1 MTPQLPSLQILPL
14 PLLILH
20 EDHDRQRTLPL
31 VDKLRAQGIIRN
43 PPVVMPLSD
52 GSGRYMVLDGANR
65 VTALQEM
72 EFPHIVAQVV
82 NTDDPDV
89 HLETWNHVVWNMPV
103 RDLIGSI
110 REVTGLKLMPIER
123 GAAKREEADCLP
135 VEIQLAD
142 GRTYLSCTTK
152 EGIRLAAY
160 LHGVVDSY
168 KDKSFLDRTM
178 ETNVEFFKDVHA
190 DLTALIIYPI
200 FDVKLVLELAG
211 QGYLLPTGITRFT
224 VSPRALHLN
233 YPLHELSS
241 AKPIDYKQAYLTK
254 WVQERIKHKNVRYY
268 QEATFLYDE

>member
-1 MTPQLPSLQILPL
+1 
-14 PLLILH
+14 
-20 EDHDRQRTLPL
+20 
-31 VDKLRAQGIIRN
+31 
-43 PPVVMPLSD
+43 
-52 GSGRYMVLDGANR
+52 
-65 VTALQEM
+65 
-72 EFPHIVAQVV
+72 
-82 NTDDPDV
+82 
-89 HLETWNHVVWNMPV
+89 MPV
-103 RDLIGSI
+103 RDLIASI
-110 REVTGLKLMPIER
+110 REVPGLKLMPIER
-123 GAAKREEADCLP
+123 GVSKREEVDCLP

-168 KDKSFLDRTM
+168 KDRSFLDRTM
-178 ETNVEFFKDVHA
+178 EINVEFFKDVHA

-211 QGYLLPTGITRFT
+211 HGYLLPTGITRFT

>member
-14 PLLILH
+14 HLLILH

-65 VTALQEM
+65 ATALQEM

-82 NTDDPDV
+82 SADDPDV

-103 RDLIGSI
+103 RDLIASI
-110 REVTGLKLMPIER
+110 REVPGLKLMPIER
-123 GAAKREEADCLP
+123 GVSKREEVDCLP

-168 KDKSFLDRTM
+168 KDRSFLDRTM
-178 ETNVEFFKDVHA
+178 EINVEFFKDVHA